1 MVRFVIIFFGFMV
14 LGCEMNSKQTI
25 KPENFTYEAV
35 KFNTVSKKLLNQY
48 KMNSPDHEFL
58 SEIIQYWFD
67 NRIKTDGFDGNL
79 SVNVKK
85 MQFDREKK
93 QDYYKFSISLSLEF
107 IEKKSLTDIK
117 TYNVNSN
124 EYGEIVGSFAIKD
137 QDNLDINLMHKS
149 LESISLK
156 LSAIN

>member
-25 KPENFTYEAV
+25 KTENFTYEAV

-48 KMNSPDHEFL
+48 KMNSPDHEIL

-107 IEKKSLTDIK
+107 L
-117 TYNVNSN
+117 
-124 EYGEIVGSFAIKD
+124 EI
-137 QDNLDINLMHKS
+137 
-149 LESISLK
+149 
-156 LSAIN
+156 